1 MEGDSDDDLDYI
13 LTYDIFN
20 EGIDIP
26 SVNQIIMLRPTQSSI
41 VFVQQLG
48 RGLRRRD
55 DKKKHLVVLDFIGNY
70 KSNFLI
76 AVALSGDRS
85 CVKDNLRR
93 FMHTGNA
100 SIPGTSTVNFDE
112 ITKERIFT
120 SISESKISAKTYVRN
135 SYRKIIDMYG
145 KPFSLSELYIEKELD
160 PRAVVKAFGNLNE
173 LKSSIRDLNIKKLET
188 EESKALRTISKEYI
202 PGTRA
207 QELVILRELL
217 KFKSI
222 NKREISHILEEE
234 FSIDQSDMDSLDS
247 AISVL
252 DSSYQKGSLQFIDLN
267 GDYIVRSDYFDNL
280 LGSHEFKSYAEDAVE
295 CGLLIFSEEYKNQ
308 TDGAFKLY
316 ERYTRM
322 DVVRLLNWDTYE
334 VPLNIGGYKIK
345 NDTMPIFV
353 TYNKDENIS
362 SVVEYKDRFI
372 DPSTMQWMSKHSR
385 NLESPEIKRII
396 NSGESGIE
404 NYLFVKRSDSDD
416 DAYFY
421 YLGKVRVRN
430 AEDDIDKDGAGKEYN
445 VVKFKLGLDS
455 PVRHDIYEY
464 LTT

>member
-1 MEGDSDDDLDYI
+1 MIERLEGDSDDDLDYI

-234 FSIDQSDMDSLDS
+234 FSIDQSDMDSLES

-252 DSSYQKGSLQFIDLN
+252 DSSYQKGSLQFI
-267 GDYIVRSDYFDNL
+267 
-280 LGSHEFKSYAEDAVE
+280 
-295 CGLLIFSEEYKNQ
+295 
-308 TDGAFKLY
+308 
-316 ERYTRM
+316 
-322 DVVRLLNWDTYE
+322 
-334 VPLNIGGYKIK
+334 
-345 NDTMPIFV
+345 
-353 TYNKDENIS
+353 
-362 SVVEYKDRFI
+362 
-372 DPSTMQWMSKHSR
+372 
-385 NLESPEIKRII
+385 
-396 NSGESGIE
+396 
-404 NYLFVKRSDSDD
+404 
-416 DAYFY
+416 
-421 YLGKVRVRN
+421 
-430 AEDDIDKDGAGKEYN
+430 
-445 VVKFKLGLDS
+445 
-455 PVRHDIYEY
+455 
-464 LTT
+464 